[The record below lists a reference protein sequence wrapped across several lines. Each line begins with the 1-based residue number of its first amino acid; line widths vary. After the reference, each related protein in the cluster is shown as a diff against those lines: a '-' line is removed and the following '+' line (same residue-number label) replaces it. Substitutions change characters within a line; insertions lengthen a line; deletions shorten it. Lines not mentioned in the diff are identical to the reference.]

1 MLETELKFAVNA
13 SFAVP
18 AFDEERTGVARVD
31 KLEPL
36 DLRAVY
42 HDTPDL
48 RLARNGVTL
57 RYRTGE
63 GEKGGWQLKLPVKG
77 DFISREELHFD
88 GGPRP
93 IPHEARD
100 LVTAFVRS
108 GRLNPVA
115 TLRSKRR
122 RWALT
127 GPDDDLLA
135 EIMDDEVSVFE
146 GRRIMSR
153 FREVELER
161 RLAND
166 EQLARM
172 ADVLRESGASQSE
185 PIPKAIRALGPE
197 ATAPPD
203 PPVVDVVDPAEPA
216 HVAVR
221 ASLSRAIHR
230 ILTHDPL
237 ARLGDPEGVHQ
248 MRVGARRFRS
258 DLRTFAPL
266 IDPEWSEGLH
276 ERARDL
282 AAFLGNVRDLDVLVE
297 GFEKAG
303 ADIRSNLQPLFDTL
317 ISRSESAREEMLG
330 LLRSERYVRLL
341 DELVEAATE
350 PIFSDVAAGDCGTV
364 LPPLVEERW
373 QKLSDAARTL
383 SRDSPAEEFHD
394 VRKKAKRARYAAE
407 AVAPALGD
415 RSKDAQKFAKAIA
428 NVQDVLGEHQDGIVA
443 IQTIEDVMGETRRTP
458 RFAYA
463 AGRLA
468 ERQIRAIDD
477 NRASFFKVWDDV
489 DKKKHRRWLKQ

>member
-1 MLETELKFAVNA
+1 MRETELKFAVPT
-13 SFAVP
+13 SFVVP
-18 AFDEERTGVARVD
+18 AFDRDRTEVARVD
-31 KLEPL
+31 KLEAL
-36 DLRAVY
+36 ELRAVY

-57 RYRTGE
+57 RYRSGE
-63 GEKGGWQLKLPVKG
+63 GEKSGWQLKLPVKG
-77 DFISREELHFD
+77 DVISREEMHFD
-88 GGPRP
+88 GGPRRVP
-93 IPHEARD
+93 VEARD

-122 RWALT
+122 RWALK

-135 EIMDDEVSVFE
+135 EIMDDEVSILE
-146 GRRIMSR
+146 GRRIVSR

-161 RLAND
+161 RLSSD
-166 EQLARM
+166 DQLNRIAE
-172 ADVLRESGASQSE
+172 VLREGGASQSE

-197 ATAPPD
+197 VTAPPD
-203 PPVVDVVDPAEPA
+203 PPVVDVVDPEEPA

-221 ASLSRAIHR
+221 AALSRAVHR
-230 ILTHDPL
+230 ILTNDLL

-258 DLRTFAPL
+258 DLRTFASL
-266 IDPEWSEGLH
+266 VDPEWAEGLH

-282 AAFLGNVRDLDVLVE
+282 AGYLGNVRDLDVLIE
-297 GFEKAG
+297 RFEKTG
-303 ADIRSNLQPLFDTL
+303 ADIRSSLQPLFAELTT
-317 ISRSESAREEMLG
+317 RRESAREELLQ
-330 LLRSERYVRLL
+330 LLRSERYGRLL

-350 PIFSDVAAGDCGTV
+350 PVFSDDAAGECGTV
-364 LPPLVEERW
+364 LPPLVEARW
-373 QKLSDAARTL
+373 RKLSRPARGL
-383 SRDSPAEEFHD
+383 SKDSPAEEFHD

-415 RSKDAQKFAKAIA
+415 RTKDAERFSKAVSK
-428 NVQDVLGEHQDGIVA
+428 VQDVLGEHQDGIVA
-443 IQTIEDVMGETRRTP
+443 IQTIEDVLAGTRRTP

-463 AGRLA
+463 AGRLV

-477 NRASFFKVWDDV
+477 NRASFFQIWDDV
-489 DKKKHRRWLKQ
+489 DKRRHRRWLKE